1 MRQRRRAFD
10 TFSLSFIDCMS
21 CGLGAVVLLFMVI
34 NHASEVRA
42 TEANREVARRVS
54 RLESQ
59 VLEKHQAVQSLNA
72 ARETAQEETEAE
84 QSRAVA
90 LAATLEGRDPVDEG
104 ARERLARVAALQDA
118 VKAIQVRL
126 EDLRAQ
132 AAEGDATRTHVGEGD
147 RQYLT
152 GLKVGGRRILILVDA
167 SASMLDHTIVNIIR
181 RRNMDDASKR
191 TAAKWRR
198 AVDSVDWIT
207 TQVPADSRFQ
217 IYAFNI
223 RARPVL
229 EGTADRWLRTGGGSR
244 LTAAMRALSGV
255 VPGGGT
261 SLQQAFAAADR
272 LSPRPD
278 NIYLITD
285 SLPTQGATAHTGT
298 VSGDERLAYFSE
310 ALDVL
315 PRGIP
320 VNVILFPMEGDPLAA
335 SVLWQLA
342 QVSGG
347 AFLSPSEDWP

>member
-10 TFSLSFIDCMS
+10 TFSLSFVDCMC

-42 TEANREVARRVS
+42 TEANREVAHRVS

-59 VLEKHQAVQSLNA
+59 VLDTRRAVQSLNA
-72 ARETAQEETEAE
+72 MLKKAKEKTEAL

-90 LAATLEGRDPVDEG
+90 LAASFNTRNSANG
-104 ARERLARVAALQDA
+104 AHERREHIIALQDEL
-118 VKAIQVRL
+118 KAIQLRL

-132 AAEGDATRTHVGEGD
+132 AAKGDAIRTYAGEGD

-152 GLKVGGRRILILVDA
+152 GLKVGGRHILILVDA
-167 SASMLDHTIVNIIR
+167 SASMLDHTLVNIIR
-181 RRNMDDASKR
+181 RRNMEDIAKRAS
-191 TAAKWRR
+191 AKWQR
-198 AVDSVDWIT
+198 AVETVDWIT
-207 TQVPADSRFQ
+207 TRVPATARFQ
-217 IYAFNI
+217 IYAFNT

-229 EGTADRWLRTGGGSR
+229 EDTADRWLRTDGGSR
-244 LTAAMRALSGV
+244 LTAAVRALNGV
-255 VPGGGT
+255 VPDGGT
-261 SLQQAFAAADR
+261 SLQLAFTVAGR

-285 SLPTQGATAHTGT
+285 SLPTQGATTHTGT
-298 VSGDERLAYFSE
+298 VSGDERLAYYRE
-310 ALDVL
+310 ALGVL
-315 PRGIP
+315 PPGVP

-347 AFLSPSEDWP
+347 AFLSPSRDWP

>member
-10 TFSLSFIDCMS
+10 TFSLSFVDCMC

-42 TEANREVARRVS
+42 TEANRKVTHRVS

-59 VLEKHQAVQSLNA
+59 VLDKRRAVRLLNA
-72 ARETAQEETEAE
+72 MLKKAQERTEAL

-90 LAATLEGRDPVDEG
+90 LAAILNTRNSADG
-104 ARERLARVAALQDA
+104 ARERREDIIALQDEL
-118 VKAIQVRL
+118 KTIQFRL

-132 AAEGDATRTHVGEGD
+132 AAKEDATRTYVGEGD

-152 GLKVGGRRILILVDA
+152 GLKVGGRHILILVDA
-167 SASMLDHTIVNIIR
+167 SASMLDHTLVNIIR
-181 RRNMDDASKR
+181 RRNMEDTAKRAS
-191 TAAKWRR
+191 AKWQR
-198 AVDSVDWIT
+198 AVETVDWIT
-207 TQVPADSRFQ
+207 TQIPATARFQ
-217 IYAFNI
+217 IYAFNT

-229 EGTADRWLRTGGGSR
+229 EDTADRWLRTDGGSR
-244 LTAAMRALSGV
+244 LTAAVRALNGL
-255 VPGGGT
+255 VPDGGT
-261 SLQQAFAAADR
+261 SLQLAFTAAGR

-285 SLPTQGATAHTGT
+285 SLPTQGATTHTGT
-298 VSGDERLAYFSE
+298 VSGDERLAYYRE
-310 ALDVL
+310 ALRVL
-315 PRGIP
+315 PSGVP

-347 AFLSPSEDWP
+347 AFLSPSRDWP